1 MRSAVIASSPQCE
14 IALQFCRAL
23 LAMTLLR
30 HHDNCSTMLVTA
42 SQFLVHNADALWAVQ
57 KWHTSARKISLH
69 HADCLAK
76 INRAGWR
83 G

>member
-1 MRSAVIASSPQCE
+1 MRRQVRK
-14 IALQFCRAL
+14 LQSRQLHRAGDRI
-23 LAMTLLR
+23 TVP
-30 HHDNCSTMLVTA
+30 S
-42 SQFLVHNADALWAVQ
+42 HNADALWAVQ

-69 HADCLAK
+69 RADCLAK